1 MRLVL
6 PLVHGRAI
14 LVGQVAEVRS
24 FANVEAELERLALET
39 QLLECVRAPIGAFLM
54 SESFIADVVV
64 VSDVVG
70 FRLLVAWNWRGSRWR
85 NSGWR
90 FSWPLLWH
98 QHFRLDSDSLLHG
111 HLSVDFGEFDVIDID
126 DASASSQ
133 SVSSSPRRHRVAESD
148 LLHPVD
154 SGGVLVRSGL
164 APSDQSPVVVDEDS
178 EVLMPT
184 DLEQQQFPVLDL
196 VGPSAPDVVLR
207 LHDHFQPV
215 VQPFGGHVV

>member
-1 MRLVL
+1 MID
-6 PLVHGRAI
+6 P
-14 LVGQVAEVRS
+14 
-24 FANVEAELERLALET
+24 T
-39 QLLECVRAPIGAFLM
+39 
-54 SESFIADVVV
+54 
-64 VSDVVG
+64 
-70 FRLLVAWNWRGSRWR
+70 
-85 NSGWR
+85 
-90 FSWPLLWH
+90 
-98 QHFRLDSDSLLHG
+98 SDSLLHG

-215 VQPFGGHVV
+215 VQPFGGHVVWIEEDKAFRRIDEADFEGDSQPKVALGQVARAGQSVGLEVGVLRSLGLEVAAFVVAESDEVGIAI